1 MVLRYTFLVAAA
13 GAALWAVLN
22 VGASDAEV
30 YLVSAAGQGASPV
43 NLQFWALAGIAS
55 FITLSLCRF
64 VIFGLPSM
72 MDDWYRDNKSWLY
85 TLLIGGAACAYFY
98 LM

>member
-1 MVLRYTFLVAAA
+1 MVVRYAFLVTATA
-13 GAALWAVLN
+13 AALWAVIN
-22 VGASDAEV
+22 AGASDAQV
-30 YLVSAAGQGASPV
+30 YLVSAAGQGAPGI
-43 NLQFWALAGIAS
+43 NLQFWVLAGIAS

-72 MDDWYRDNKSWLY
+72 IDDWYRDNKSWFY
-85 TLLIGGAACAYFY
+85 TLLLGGAVCAYFY

>member
-1 MVLRYTFLVAAA
+1 MVLRYAFLVAACA
-13 GAALWAVLN
+13 AALWAVLN
-22 VGASDAEV
+22 LGASDAEV
-30 YLVSAAGQGASPV
+30 YLVSAAGEAAPPV
-43 NLQFWALAGIAS
+43 NLQFWVLAGIAS

-72 MDDWYRDNKSWLY
+72 IDGWYRDNKSLLY